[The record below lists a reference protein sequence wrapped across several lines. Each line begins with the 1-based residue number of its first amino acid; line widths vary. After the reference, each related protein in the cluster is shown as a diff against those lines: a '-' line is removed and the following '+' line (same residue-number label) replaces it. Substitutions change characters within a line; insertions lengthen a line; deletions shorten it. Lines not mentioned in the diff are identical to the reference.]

1 MCSGGLIRTLEDT
14 MEKNPLALATR
25 LLVKAQGT
33 TFDAEAAA
41 LTGKAYRLLADALN
55 SYDDATA
62 STGTARKRERRH
74 LRDRRAGSASTAPSK
89 PDPLTAAGGVHALRG
104 NWIDLPSRSHVD
116 LMI

>member
-1 MCSGGLIRTLEDT
+1 

-41 LTGKAYRLLADALN
+41 LTSKAYRLLAEALN
-55 SYDDATA
+55 SYDDASA
-62 STGTARKRERRH
+62 SAGVARKRERRH
-74 LRDRRAGSASTAPSK
+74 LRDRRAGSASTVPSM
-89 PDPLTAAGGVHALRG
+89 PEPVTAGRGVHVLRG